1 MALRKD
7 CAVCFYCMKNVWK
20 LTAEK
25 NKELAYTSVK
35 FKNWK
40 KTLECF
46 NMITKKVNATK
57 KQQLWKD
64 KLDLCKIENDFIS
77 KNDEHY
83 NQFKCLLRLISFRF

>member
-7 CAVCFYCMKNVWK
+7 CAVCFYWMKNVWK

-77 KNDEHY
+77 KNDERY